1 MTAQHGKE
9 PDRIRPSAWSEIP
22 GALAVFPIVGL
33 ALWVLRGSGEG
44 LFGMAFGGLMLGWLL
59 PALPKTRRTGY
70 TLTPAGSARL
80 RQGAGIGSA
89 LSIAG
94 YAAVLFVAGAFHRS
108 VWWPLA
114 PAAVIGVSV
123 GLYAIV
129 TLLLCAAR
137 PSGHDASHEG
147 GSG

>member
-1 MTAQHGKE
+1 MTAQHGKD

-22 GALAVFPIVGL
+22 GALVGFPIVGIV
-33 ALWVLRGSGEG
+33 LWVLRGSGEG

-70 TLTPAGSARL
+70 ALTPAGSACL
-80 RQGAGIGSA
+80 HQGARIGSA
-89 LSIAG
+89 LAIGG

-123 GLYAIV
+123 GVYAIV
-129 TLLLCAAR
+129 TLLLGATR
-137 PSGHDASHEG
+137 PSGHDASRES